1 MKITGQYVGFGDC
14 FTVDEPKRNETLLVD
29 FGSDTPCVLRK
40 AEKDILNCC
49 EGRRFSVVLTHFHQD
64 HINGFW
70 ETDLPQK
77 IDIQTVYLPD
87 ILAMRRT
94 ETQFDFLQVQLLYD
108 LFSAVVLNRKPVEIT
123 LYSLLER
130 LTKNRAK
137 VVFSQCGSSFQ
148 FAGQEFQILWPNFS
162 VLKLDSRFERS
173 LSDLLLRLELLDGDE
188 SLDRD
193 EKKRAHIWYVDDI
206 INLLLEGYSALHR
219 GEAEAA
225 RGRFNRI
232 EESLLPILE
241 RFSDWGEHLSRDV
254 LDAIKQRMATL
265 KNQGNRISLVF
276 QDTPQ
281 GGRSRLLMTG
291 DATAADLKRIIA
303 GNGKNLGGPSLAEE
317 YTAIKAPHHGTN
329 SHFVPDFPA
338 CGHILI
344 SNGTPS
350 PQHRNWGKISYLYRG
365 FYASHRGC
373 QIHCTSNRCQ
383 TWEKRG
389 MKPCSSCPG
398 SCVTVDLP

>member
-14 FTVDEPKRNETLLVD
+14 FTVDEPRRNETLLVD
-29 FGSDTPCVLRK
+29 FGSDTPK
-40 AEKDILNCC
+40 ALKGAEQNILDCC

-94 ETQFDFLQVQLLYD
+94 ETQFDFLQVQVLYD
-108 LFSAVVLNRKPVEIT
+108 LFSSVVLKRRPVEIT
-123 LYSLLER
+123 LYSLLEQ

-137 VVFSQCGSSFQ
+137 VVFSQRGSSFQ

-173 LSDLLLRLELLDGDE
+173 LSDLLRRLELLDRDE
-188 SLDRD
+188 SFDRD
-193 EKKRAHIWYVDDI
+193 EKKRAHIRYVDDI

-225 RGRFNRI
+225 RRRFNRI
-232 EESLLPILE
+232 EELLE
-241 RFSDWGEHLSRDV
+241 DFSGWREHLSQDV
-254 LDAIKQRMATL
+254 LDAIKQRMAAL

-291 DATAADLKRIIA
+291 DATAADLDWIITRSE
-303 GNGKNLGGPSLAEE
+303 KNLGGPRLAKE
-317 YTAIKAPHHGTN
+317 YTAIKAPHHGTH

-350 PQHRNWGKISYLYRG
+350 PQHLNWGEISYLYGG

-373 QIHCTSNRCQ
+373 QIHCTSDRCQ
-383 TWEKRG
+383 LWTMRATR
-389 MKPCSSCPG
+389 PCGSCPG
-398 SCVTVDLP
+398 SCVTVNLP